1 MLAMSS
7 DSVAF
12 ATAAKRVLI
21 ADDHPLYRDALRA
34 IVPQACPDADLREAA
49 CQDDVLREVTSDA
62 AFDLIVLD
70 LNLPGVVGLSC
81 LKRVREIAP
90 LTPMLIVSAVDD
102 PATMSD
108 VIRAGGTGYV
118 PKSAQR
124 QMLVD
129 AIRVIMGGGTYLP
142 MEGMIALRDSQP
154 PVAPPDNASRDALTS
169 RQRRVLELLGQG
181 KSNKQIAIELQIS
194 EITVKAHVSSI
205 LKKMGLNNRVQAAL
219 EARKWLPD

>member
-1 MLAMSS
+1 MSS

-81 LKRVREIAP
+81 LTRVREIAP

-142 MEGMIALRDSQP
+142 MEGMIALRESQP
-154 PVAPPDNASRDALTS
+154 PVAAQQDSAGRDALTS
-169 RQRRVLELLGQG
+169 RQRRVLELLGHG
-181 KSNKQIAIELQIS
+181 KSNKQIAVELQIS

-219 EARKWLPD
+219 EARKWFPG

>member
-1 MLAMSS
+1 MT

-49 CQDDVLREVTSDA
+49 CQDEVLREVTSDA
-62 AFDLIVLD
+62 AFDLIILD
-70 LNLPGVVGLSC
+70 LNLPGAVGLSC
-81 LKRVREIAP
+81 LTRVRETAP
-90 LTPMLIVSAVDD
+90 LTPILIVSALDD
-102 PATMSD
+102 PGTMSD

-129 AIRVIMGGGTYLP
+129 AIRVILGGGTYLP

-154 PVAPPDNASRDALTS
+154 SLAVADNEAGRDALTS
-169 RQRRVLELLGQG
+169 RQRRVLELLGHG
-181 KSNKQIAIELQIS
+181 KSNKEIALALQIS

-205 LKKMGLNNRVQAAL
+205 LRKMGVNNRVQAAL
-219 EARKWLPD
+219 EAHKWLPE